1 YQSNHLRTG
10 TYTVAETQPAGW
22 LDGKDTIGNIPGT
35 TGNDQFSGI
44 VLGSGTQSTANNFGE
59 LKAASLSGFVYV
71 DANNNGVKDTGEAG
85 ISGVQITL
93 SAAGVSPQT
102 ATTDAS
108 GGYAFNNL
116 TPATYTLSESQPA
129 NYLDG

>member
-1 YQSNHLRTG
+1 
-10 TYTVAETQPAGW
+10 GW

-71 DANNNGVKDTGEAG
+71 DANNNGAKDAGEAG

-93 SAAGVSPQT
+93 SASGAAGPVTRT

-116 TPATYTLSESQPA
+116 TPATYTLSE
-129 NYLDG
+129 